1 MGVKIALVVL
11 LVFAVVLL
19 IAWIALGYA
28 IHIFY
33 KLNSPWKWSDID
45 KNDWKEL

>member
-1 MGVKIALVVL
+1 MWTKIVLVILLVVT
-11 LVFAVVLL
+11 VVLL
-19 IAWIALGYA
+19 IAWIALGYV

-33 KLNSPWKWSDID
+33 KLNNPWSMSDID

>member
-1 MGVKIALVVL
+1 MGMKIALVIL
-11 LVFAVVLL
+11 LVFTVVLL
-19 IAWIALGYA
+19 IAWIALGYV

-33 KLNSPWKWSDID
+33 KLNSPWKISDID

>member
-1 MGVKIALVVL
+1 MEVKIALVVL

-19 IAWIALGYA
+19 IAWIDLGYA

-33 KLNSPWKWSDID
+33 KLNSPWNRSDID